1 MQTSCIEPSTE
12 YITCTLQ
19 IQQLARFEDDL
30 ESNRAMRD
38 QGGGSPQLEQDITRL
53 EKIVEILSQDKFC
66 YEAQILRVCS

>member
-1 MQTSCIEPSTE
+1 MPCI
-12 YITCTLQ
+12 LQ
-19 IQQLARFEDDL
+19 IQQLSRFEDDL
-30 ESNRAMRD
+30 ESNRAVRD